1 MMSMSMITTNMRP
14 VDDAGFINEQK
25 TMWLWK
31 SYDDWVD
38 HVKDLTKDMTLVI
51 KRNGEPKIPVI
62 ADKKEFMF
70 GGSLFDSTLMMDVC
84 SRIRPTTVELW
95 RTTLR
100 DDIIEAMMETGAA
113 LHEDDYSTEQ
123 LVLINDDGECGV
135 IANIYPG
142 KETTKKIR
150 MGKL

>member
-1 MMSMSMITTNMRP
+1 MITTDLRP

-31 SYDDWVD
+31 SYDEWVD
-38 HVKDLTKDMTLVI
+38 HVKSLTKEMSLIV
-51 KRNGEPKIPVI
+51 KRNGVPKIPTI

-70 GGSLFDSTLMMDVC
+70 SGSLFDSILMMDVC
-84 SRIRPTTVELW
+84 GRIRPTKVELW

-100 DDIIEAMMETGAA
+100 DDIIDAMMETGAA
-113 LHEDDYSTEQ
+113 LHKDDYSTEQ
-123 LVLINDDGECGV
+123 LVVINDTSECGV